1 MFSLKFVDSVV
12 IITPK
17 IGVKL
22 IAIDDPVV
30 LLMNNTSRQNF
41 PNVVHSS
48 IIVLKFE
55 STILSIGVGHVII
68 GWFFVFG

>member
-1 MFSLKFVDSVV
+1 MFSLKLVDSVV
-12 IITPK
+12 IVAPK

-30 LLMNNTSRQNF
+30 LLMNNSSRRFF
-41 PNVVHSS
+41 PNVIHSS

-55 STILSIGVGHVII
+55 STILSIGVGHVVID
-68 GWFFVFG
+68 WFLVLR